1 MNGRA
6 TNVTKKIIDDES
18 SVEGS
23 DRLFFIC
30 FLSVANHSHY
40 LVTVHTRNY
49 DLS

>member
-18 SVEGS
+18 SVEGR

-30 FLSVANHSHY
+30 FFVCCQSFTLSCHGTY
-40 LVTVHTRNY
+40 TEL
-49 DLS
+49 